1 MAELHQKMGRYE
13 KAETFNKRA
22 LSIRIKAFGTSHPDV
37 GMEKSP
43 LLILFSCKKTN
54 IIP

>member
-1 MAELHQKMGRYE
+1 MAELYQKMGRYE

-37 GMEKSP
+37 GMAQSLP
-43 LLILFSCKKTN
+43 LLLVFFFSCKN
-54 IIP
+54 